1 MEWTASTLD
10 PVIQVQHAGTPTST
24 ADPAICYHFLILPFL
39 TILGGIRL
47 IEIHICTP
55 TLRWFE
61 WHHLDTH
68 HSGICHLYGEHA
80 RPLHLLHLSSLHNAR
95 SVNIPATDMPTRT
108 RKGSG
113 EEKAKQPEQPSH
125 PRTDWTTVW
134 CRQLGDPLLVWS
146 NSTGELPS

>member
-55 TLRWFE
+55 
-61 WHHLDTH
+61 
-68 HSGICHLYGEHA
+68 
-80 RPLHLLHLSSLHNAR
+80 
-95 SVNIPATDMPTRT
+95 
-108 RKGSG
+108 
-113 EEKAKQPEQPSH
+113 H
-125 PRTDWTTVW
+125 PPVVRMTS
-134 CRQLGDPLLVWS
+134 P
-146 NSTGELPS
+146 